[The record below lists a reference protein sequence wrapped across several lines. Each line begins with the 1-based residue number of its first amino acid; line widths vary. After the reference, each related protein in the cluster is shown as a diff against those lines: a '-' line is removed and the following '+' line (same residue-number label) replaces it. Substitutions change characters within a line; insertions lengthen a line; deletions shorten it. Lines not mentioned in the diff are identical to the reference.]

1 MKATSTNRRGEMEMT
16 AIGGLLQ
23 SLTRWLLLL
32 VVLIYI
38 VTGFGIT
45 EFRTVERLSGGLL
58 TKNASFEIH
67 GSLLII
73 LVLLLV
79 AHIFLGR
86 LLKSHRRRPQ

>member
-1 MKATSTNRRGEMEMT
+1 MT

-23 SLTRWLLLL
+23 ALTRWLLFL

-67 GSLLII
+67 DSLLII
-73 LVLLLV
+73 LVVLLL
-79 AHIFLGR
+79 AHILLGR
-86 LLKSHRRRPQ
+86 LLRYLQRRSQ